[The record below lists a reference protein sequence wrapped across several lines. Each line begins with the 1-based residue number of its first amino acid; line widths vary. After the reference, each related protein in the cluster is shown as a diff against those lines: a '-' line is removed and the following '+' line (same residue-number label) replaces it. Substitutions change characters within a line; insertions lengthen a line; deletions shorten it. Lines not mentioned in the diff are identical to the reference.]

1 MSPAF
6 WGCRVPGRGPPGP
19 RPCFYPILATPEG
32 LCGATEKYLYQDVPR
47 NTSVLPPMKKTAV
60 TILLL
65 LAGALVLSSLSAAA
79 APLTVEDLFRPF
91 EYLNLTEVYD
101 HYSALIDFFI
111 YTLIFVGLAQAT
123 LARLYEGRGGRA
135 VAIGVG
141 LSLATAAV
149 IAEETYHFSLKSFG
163 PYATTLTILA
173 LGIMTFSTLTR
184 VGMQKTPSAGLAY
197 IIAFFGVNTV
207 APEFFQWLNKTAPL
221 LGAAALLALLL
232 SLLGVLASL
241 WPGPAL
247 PSRIFY
253 PHEPPRWAHPRDARR
268 REGAAQEVHWLKGF
282 GRRAANNASHES
294 RHLDRDLRH
303 VRESIRRHGADPNQ
317 RRRIL
322 EEMERAVPEEE
333 AIWRDIET
341 VKRLNERLMALDEAV
356 LHEDLRDRAGAMT
369 PEEKTGL
376 KKRINDALL
385 KLDVEQRI
393 ARLEEALRARL
404 RAVAEH
410 VKAGA
415 QTLAAGDSAASLT
428 AVDRAIGE
436 DGQLRRLARQVKV
449 LEKVLLSL
457 AKRGRLGKT

>member
-1 MSPAF
+1 
-6 WGCRVPGRGPPGP
+6 
-19 RPCFYPILATPEG
+19 
-32 LCGATEKYLYQDVPR
+32 
-47 NTSVLPPMKKTAV
+47 MKKAAV

-65 LAGALVLSSLSAAA
+65 LASALAFSSLAVRA

-111 YTLIFVGLAQAT
+111 YTLIFVGLSQAT
-123 LARLYEGRGGRA
+123 FARLYEGRGGRA

-197 IIAFFGVNTV
+197 IIAFFGVNAV
-207 APEFFQWLNKTAPL
+207 APEFFYWLNETAPI
-221 LGAAALLALLL
+221 LGAGALLALLL

-241 WPGPAL
+241 WPGPAIPRNAL
-247 PSRIFY
+247 GVRDVS
-253 PHEPPRWAHPRDARR
+253 RWAHPHDVRNRQQAAREVQWLR
-268 REGAAQEVHWLKGF
+268 RF
-282 GRRAANNASHES
+282 GRRAANEATHES
-294 RHLDRDLRH
+294 RHLERDLRH
-303 VRESIRRHGADPNQ
+303 VRESIRRHGADPTQ

-322 EEMERAVPEEE
+322 EEMEKAVPEEE
-333 AIWRDIET
+333 AIWRDVET
-341 VKRLNERLMALDEAV
+341 VKRLNERLMAFDEAT
-356 LHEDLRDRAGAMT
+356 LHEDLRERADAMS

-385 KLDVEQRI
+385 KLGVERRM
-393 ARLEEALRARL
+393 AGLEEALRTKL
-404 RAVAEH
+404 HAVAEH
-410 VKAGA
+410 VKTAA
-415 QTLAAGDSAASLT
+415 QTLSAGDSAASLA

-436 DGQLRRLARQVKV
+436 EVHLRRLARQVKA

>member
-1 MSPAF
+1 M
-6 WGCRVPGRGPPGP
+6 
-19 RPCFYPILATPEG
+19 
-32 LCGATEKYLYQDVPR
+32 
-47 NTSVLPPMKKTAV
+47 LPSMKKAAV

-65 LAGALVLSSLSAAA
+65 LASALAFPSLAAAA

-111 YTLIFVGLAQAT
+111 YTLIFVGLSQAT

-197 IIAFFGVNTV
+197 IIAFFGVNAV
-207 APEFFQWLNKTAPL
+207 APEFFYWLNETAPI

-241 WPGPAL
+241 WPGPAI
-247 PSRIFY
+247 PSRVFY
-253 PHEPPRWAHPRDARR
+253 PHEQPRWASGREARR
-268 REGAAQEVHWLKGF
+268 REGAAQEVHWLRRF
-282 GRRAANNASHES
+282 GRRAANNTSHES
-294 RHLDRDLRH
+294 RHLGHDLRQ
-303 VRESIRRHGADPNQ
+303 VRESIRRHGADPSQ

-333 AIWRDIET
+333 AIWRDVDT